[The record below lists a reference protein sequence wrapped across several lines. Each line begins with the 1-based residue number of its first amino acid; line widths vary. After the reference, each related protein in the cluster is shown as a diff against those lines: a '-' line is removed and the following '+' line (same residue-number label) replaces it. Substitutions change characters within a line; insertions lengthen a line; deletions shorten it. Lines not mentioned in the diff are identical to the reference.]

1 MLVPP
6 DQLAVAATQRH
17 TARLEDAERVRRVR
31 TARRQAPAPQTQEAV
46 ACSRPLAAPAGG

>member
-17 TARLEDAERVRRVR
+17 TARLEDAERVRCIR

-46 ACSRPLAAPAGG
+46 ACSRPLSAPAGG